1 MQGDPL
7 GKAILRI
14 RRRCDRWMGAIR
26 RRSLRELRRSKGA
39 GRLLDELTSMSDSH
53 DADLRQAI
61 ATISQ
66 SDPIIKLLQQVT
78 LGKMKPTDAGLR
90 AVTESWLKAY
100 QNVVET
106 SSLSRDALTRIDPRP
121 RIDVLIQAG
130 VLDPANEAGQSLR
143 RSFEQR
149 LAQAGSD

>member
-1 MQGDPL
+1 
-7 GKAILRI
+7 
-14 RRRCDRWMGAIR
+14 
-26 RRSLRELRRSKGA
+26 
-39 GRLLDELTSMSDSH
+39 MSDDQ
-53 DADLRQAI
+53 DAALRQAI

-66 SDPIIKLLQQVT
+66 SDPLIKLLQQVT

-90 AVTESWLKAY
+90 AVTESWLKTY
-100 QNVVET
+100 QKVVET
-106 SSLSRDALTRIDPRP
+106 SSLGRQALMRIDPRP

-130 VLDPANEAGQSLR
+130 VLDQTNEAGQSLR

>member
-1 MQGDPL
+1 
-7 GKAILRI
+7 
-14 RRRCDRWMGAIR
+14 
-26 RRSLRELRRSKGA
+26 
-39 GRLLDELTSMSDSH
+39 MSEDQ
-53 DADLRQAI
+53 DAALRQAI

-66 SDPIIKLLQQVT
+66 SDPLIKLLQQVT

-90 AVTESWLKAY
+90 AVTESWLKTY
-100 QNVVET
+100 QTVVET
-106 SSLSRDALTRIDPRP
+106 SSLGRQALMRIDPRP

-130 VLDPANEAGQSLR
+130 VLDQANEAGQSLR

>member
-1 MQGDPL
+1 MSEDQDP
-7 GKAILRI
+7 A
-14 RRRCDRWMGAIR
+14 
-26 RRSLRELRRSKGA
+26 
-39 GRLLDELTSMSDSH
+39 
-53 DADLRQAI
+53 LRQAI

-66 SDPIIKLLQQVT
+66 SDPLIKLLQQVT

-90 AVTESWLKAY
+90 AVTESWLKTY
-100 QNVVET
+100 QTVVET
-106 SSLSRDALTRIDPRP
+106 SSLGRQALMRIDPRP

-130 VLDPANEAGQSLR
+130 VLDQANEAGQSLR